1 MKVCS
6 RLYVACFRW
15 LALLAMLVLTA
26 WACVSHPLGQPTPDP
41 VIVTTGKVVVVAS
54 RKLDLLFMVD
64 NSPSMGPKQAKMAD
78 QFPGLIEALR
88 DPVDQ
93 TLPDLRV
100 AIIDSDLGSGD
111 SGKCKKSGRYG
122 DMGQFQ
128 MRDAA
133 SCGAKA
139 DVRWLEFEKGKAV
152 NFDEQRGMPE
162 VFKCLATK
170 VGVEGCGY
178 EHQLG
183 AINWAFNLVD
193 NKSQREFLRDDA
205 FLGVVI
211 LTDEDDCSA
220 TMHAT
225 LFNPNDTS
233 DSTSLRCAT
242 RGHSCEGVTL
252 TEPTKAPVSVPYESC
267 HARTDATCEDGQDG
281 PDATCNPLLNIKSLA
296 ANLKALKG
304 DGGDKRILVAGIYGT
319 PRKDDKS
326 AKKYVIDTATP
337 QGSLVPVYDYWPI
350 CYDPAFMPSGSG
362 YDMTAAEHGATGG
375 LRISA
380 FLNEFDADH
389 SLSYSIC
396 ESTFGPAMEGIGKQL
411 RTIMKDL
418 CVPFKVV
425 DTSKDPGIQADCRV
439 AYMRPTLDEKGN
451 RVLKEDKAA
460 IPKCD
465 ASRTNGCWELKLG
478 NESGTAD
485 ERDTAQR
492 CRATAT
498 TPSQLINVVPKPGD
512 ILDEGTQVVM
522 YCLSC
527 VDLPPGLPPKEG
539 CEY

>member
-1 MKVCS
+1 
-6 RLYVACFRW
+6 
-15 LALLAMLVLTA
+15 MLVLTA
-26 WACVSHPLGQPTPDP
+26 WACVSHPLAQPTPDP
-41 VIVTTGKVVVVAS
+41 GIVSTGKVTVVPS

-64 NSPSMGPKQAKMAD
+64 NSPSMGPKQDKMAE
-78 QFPGLIEALR
+78 QFPGLIKALE
-88 DPVDQ
+88 DPVDH

-100 AIIDSDLGSGD
+100 AIIDSDLGSGV
-111 SGKCKKSGRYG
+111 SGKCTKSGRYG
-122 DMGQFQ
+122 DKGQFQ
-128 MRDAA
+128 MRDAV
-133 SCGAKA
+133 SCGASA
-139 DVRWLEFEKGKAV
+139 DARWLEFEKGKAV
-152 NFDEQRGMPE
+152 NFDEQKGMPE

-183 AINWAFNLVD
+183 AINWAFNLTD
-193 NKSQREFLRDDA
+193 NKSQLDFLRA
-205 FLGVVI
+205 EAYLGVVI

-220 TMHAT
+220 TLSAT
-225 LFNPNDTS
+225 MFNPDDTGN
-233 DSTSLRCAT
+233 STSLRCAT
-242 RGHSCEGVTL
+242 RGHTCEGVTL

-267 HARTDATCEDGQDG
+267 HARTDATCEDGKDG
-281 PDATCNPLLNIKSLA
+281 PEATCNPLLNIKSLA

-304 DGGDKRILVAGIYGT
+304 DEGEKKILVAGIYGT

-326 AKKYVIDTATP
+326 ATRYVVDMATP

-350 CYDPAFMPSGSG
+350 CYDLAFMPSGSG
-362 YDMTAAEHGATGG
+362 YDTTAAEHGATGG

-389 SLSYSIC
+389 RLSYSIC

-411 RTIMKDL
+411 RIIMKDL

-439 AYMRPTLDEKGN
+439 AYVRPAVDDKGNPVFDDKGN
-451 RVLKEDKAA
+451 RVFNEDVAA

-465 ASRTNGCWELKLG
+465 ASRTNGCWELKVG
-478 NESGTAD
+478 NENGTAD

-512 ILDEGTQVVM
+512 TLDDGTQVVM

-527 VDLPPGLPPKEG
+527 VDLSPGLPPKEG
-539 CEY
+539 CDY